1 MVTQLGGTL
10 ADPDAGELGKEDL
23 LNLDPDVIFVVYM
36 ARTEDVEA
44 EMISKVMDDPA
55 FADLSAVKNERVYP
69 IMLGDMYASTVRSID
84 GIRTFADGM
93 YPALYQ

>member
-1 MVTQLGGTL
+1 
-10 ADPDAGELGKEDL
+10 
-23 LNLDPDVIFVVYM
+23 M

-84 GIRTFADGM
+84 GIRTFAAGM